1 MPAGFVRRRRIKS
14 GYRRSVPFWC
24 RGTSPSVRRNLGSLG
39 LGWSWFARP
48 SRSRGLAVTIQIIDD
63 TLISLPLASPMAG
76 RLFAAVVVFAVTPE
90 KRTSRASGARELVK
104 WTPDDMHI
112 AETPMLRQRGGELQ
126 ISI

>member
-1 MPAGFVRRRRIKS
+1 M
-14 GYRRSVPFWC
+14 
-24 RGTSPSVRRNLGSLG
+24 
-39 LGWSWFARP
+39 
-48 SRSRGLAVTIQIIDD
+48 TIQIIDD

-126 ISI
+126 KISIYVGVAAKSGPAASLLFPFVPNECG